1 MKAYAI
7 LLSQEND
14 LYYVMNKDVANVIK
28 RHHGGSVARG
38 YDQQKYVAC
47 LVFAKMLDRNRCAV
61 ELQKRGLVF
70 DTNDNGIIEDKYG
83 IRLMSEAENEDSN

>member
-14 LYYVMNKDVANVIK
+14 IYYLMNKDVANVIK
-28 RHHGGSVARG
+28 RHHGGSVMRG
-38 YDQQKYVAC
+38 FNQQKYVAC

-61 ELQKRGLVF
+61 ELQKRGLIF
-70 DTNDNGIIEDKYG
+70 DTSDNGVIEDKYG
-83 IRLMSEAENEDSN
+83 IRLKTEGDNE